1 MDERNEQDQPA
12 GDEEAALKDLDVD
25 QDEADKVTGGTRR
38 AGDPCDGGE
47 ATGP

>member
-1 MDERNEQDQPA
+1 MDERNEQTEPQGDQ
-12 GDEEAALKDLDVD
+12 DALKDLDVD

>member
-1 MDERNEQDQPA
+1 MDERNEQHEPQADQ
-12 GDEEAALKDLDVD
+12 EALSDLDVD
-25 QDEADKVTGGTRR
+25 PDEAEMVTGGTRR